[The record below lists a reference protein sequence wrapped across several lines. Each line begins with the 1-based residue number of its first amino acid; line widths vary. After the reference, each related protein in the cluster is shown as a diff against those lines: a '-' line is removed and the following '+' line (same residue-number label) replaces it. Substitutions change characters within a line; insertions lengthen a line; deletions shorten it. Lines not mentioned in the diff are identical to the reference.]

1 MMPAPPDAAAKVVMV
16 SESLVRKYFPHE
28 NPLGRRITQSTEG
41 KGPFATIVGVVND
54 VRNLNLGDEPEPEMY
69 FDYRQFFFAPFAMTM
84 VLRTHSADSMQVAAA
99 AQKEIRAITP
109 DQPISDVK
117 TMRDVVSGNVSQP
130 RFYTLL
136 LGIYAAIALLLA
148 ATGLYGVLS
157 YAVSQRLREIGIRL
171 ALGASRRKHLPPGDG
186 PRPDPGW
193 NRHNPRPGR
202 FLGAHPPDR
211 GPALPHAGHRPR
223 HLRRGRRLDDRG
235 RPGRHLCSRPP
246 RPEGGPCDRPPRRIG
261 ASGQLL
267 CEPAADCNRPT
278 AGI

>member
-1 MMPAPPDAAAKVVMV
+1 MRPTPRDAAAKVVVV
-16 SESLVRKYFPHE
+16 SESLVRKYFPHQ

-41 KGPFATIVGVVND
+41 KGPFATVVGVVND

-69 FDYRQFFFAPFAMTM
+69 FDYRQFFFAPFAMTL

-171 ALGASRRKHLPPGDG
+171 ALGASRRSIFRLVMGHALTLVGIG
-186 PRPDPGW
+186 TLLGLAGSWALTRLIAAQLYRTQATDPATFAAVAG
-193 NRHNPRPGR
+193 
-202 FLGAHPPDR
+202 LMIAVALAATYV
-211 GPALPHAGHRPR
+211 PARRALKVDPAIALHA
-223 HLRRGRRLDDRG
+223 
-235 RPGRHLCSRPP
+235 
-246 RPEGGPCDRPPRRIG
+246 E
-261 ASGQLL
+261 
-267 CEPAADCNRPT
+267 
-278 AGI
+278 